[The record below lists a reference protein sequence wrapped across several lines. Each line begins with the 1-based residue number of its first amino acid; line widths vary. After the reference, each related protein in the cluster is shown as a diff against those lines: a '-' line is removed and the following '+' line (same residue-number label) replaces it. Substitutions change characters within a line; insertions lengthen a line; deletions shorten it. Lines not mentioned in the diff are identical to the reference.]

1 VCVLFLIFSSVE
13 EEKKYFF
20 FYLLKLLTKKQQNL
34 GSLFLS
40 HSSAL
45 LLLKIGFSK
54 IIHWILS
61 SVSLMMAD
69 CLAKKTW
76 PIFREYPV
84 KPNVYMQVIQGC
96 TCSMPRHNNNNNN
109 NKMCFI
115 AQLGRVSSF
124 LLHSTNIYVRL
135 VVFISFC
142 ESWSNPKEMYCLFDG
157 TALDRVLCA
166 QTEWK
171 RAELTRVL
179 RCRGRVLR
187 TLQRPLKGR
196 KTDCR

>member
-1 VCVLFLIFSSVE
+1 
-13 EEKKYFF
+13 
-20 FYLLKLLTKKQQNL
+20 
-34 GSLFLS
+34 
-40 HSSAL
+40 
-45 LLLKIGFSK
+45 
-54 IIHWILS
+54 
-61 SVSLMMAD
+61 
-69 CLAKKTW
+69 
-76 PIFREYPV
+76 
-84 KPNVYMQVIQGC
+84 
-96 TCSMPRHNNNNNN
+96 
-109 NKMCFI
+109 MCFI

-124 LLHSTNIYVRL
+124 LFHSTNIYVRL
-135 VVFISFC
+135 VVFICFC

-196 KTDCR
+196 KTACRWDGWLSHIRQDMR